1 MKDILWLIQN
11 TLQVTFRKK
20 KNIIMYLCLPLIG
33 IFISLLVYA
42 GNHQVVL
49 HVGIVNQDKN
59 EITSDTIEFLEGFR
73 ECGDFQD

>member
-11 TLQVTFRKK
+11 TLRVTFRKK
-20 KNIIMYLCLPLIG
+20 KNIIMYLCMPLIG
-33 IFISLLVYA
+33 IFISLLVYG
-42 GNHQVVL
+42 GNQKTIL

-59 EITSDTIEFLEGFR
+59 EITSDTIQFLEGFR